1 MSGSDD
7 PTSEPQDDTAM
18 ARVELITADRDL
30 PADVRDVAERIVE
43 TRGAIS
49 RPFQVLL
56 HSPAIAERVGE
67 LGHLVRSASSL
78 SDADRELVT
87 LATGSS
93 LRCDFVWR
101 SHLESARVAGV
112 PEETVGALRAHRSP
126 RDDRAATLI
135 SFVQELCQRGSV
147 SASGYAAAEAL
158 LGTRA
163 LVDLVI
169 TVGYYTMLSRV
180 MAAFEAC

>member
-1 MSGSDD
+1 
-7 PTSEPQDDTAM
+7 M
-18 ARVELITADRDL
+18 ARVELIGADAEL
-30 PADVRDVAERIVE
+30 PADVRAVAERIVE

-56 HSPAIAERVGE
+56 HSPAIAERVAE
-67 LGHLVRSASSL
+67 LGHLVGSASSL
-78 SDADRELVT
+78 PDADRELVT

-93 LRCDFVWR
+93 LGCDFVWR
-101 SHLESARVAGV
+101 SHLEAARVAGV
-112 PEETVGALRAHRSP
+112 TEEALGALRGEGSP
-126 RDDRAATLI
+126 LDGRAATLV
-135 SFVQELCQRGSV
+135 SFVRELCERGSV
-147 SASGYAAAEAL
+147 SPASYAATEEL

-169 TVGYYTMLSRV
+169 TIGYYTMLSRV